1 MRTRQNQTPGPHAYF
16 VGMKPLSERDENRG
30 FRANPEPYIFPVGMK
45 PLSERDENGPMS
57 QSQLLFEKCCRNEA
71 TL

>member
-1 MRTRQNQTPGPHAYF
+1 
-16 VGMKPLSERDENRG
+16 MKPLSERDENRG
-30 FRANPEPYIFPVGMK
+30 FRANPEPYKFPVGIPYIFPVGMK